1 MADFISTFIEAT
13 NTQGGMSL
21 SNSFKVDI
29 KGTGMASGL
38 PTDDYGQ
45 SGDSMFSFLCDEAQ
59 LPNVQAASGTLKGR
73 YLGEGQIN
81 YPHTRVFTE
90 FQLGF
95 QCDASMTPLKY
106 LNQWFGSIFKELPK
120 NAGDGRNFKPQ
131 RSNRLSYPSDYCRDI
146 YITKTEIG
154 GAGAVGRESLCYVM
168 ERAWPFAIDA
178 VPLQFGTAQL
188 TKVTAQ
194 FYYTRHHILNKDLTS
209 VTQTAPS
216 GQQYGSMSSDS
227 RLKEN
232 ITKVGNS
239 PSGINIYEWN
249 YKSAPNTRYRGV
261 MAHEILESHPHA
273 VALQPD
279 GYLSVYYGKIDVN
292 MEMIK

>member
-1 MADFISTFIEAT
+1 
-13 NTQGGMSL
+13 MSL
-21 SNSFKVDI
+21 SNSFKVEI
-29 KGTGMASGL
+29 KGSGMSGL
-38 PTDDYGQ
+38 ADNNNYGQ
-45 SGDSMFSFLCDEAQ
+45 SGEPFFSFLCDEAQ

-81 YPHTRVFTE
+81 YAHTRVFTE

-95 QCDASMTPLKY
+95 QCDANMTPLKY
-106 LNQWFGSIFKELPK
+106 LNEWFGQIFKELPQ
-120 NAGDGRNFKPQ
+120 NEGDGRKFTAN

-194 FYYTRHHILNKDLTS
+194 FYYTRHHILNKQFTS

-216 GQQYGSMSSDS
+216 GQNAGPMASDV

-249 YKSAPNTRYRGV
+249 YKGNTQRYRGV
-261 MAHEILESHPHA
+261 MAQEILERHPEA

-279 GYLSVYYGKIDVN
+279 GYMSVYYGKIDVN
-292 MEMIK
+292 MEMVK

>member
-1 MADFISTFIEAT
+1 MSDFISTFLEAT

-21 SNSFKVDI
+21 SNSFKVEI
-29 KGTGMASGL
+29 KGSGMSGL
-38 PTDDYGQ
+38 ADNNNYGQ
-45 SGDSMFSFLCDEAQ
+45 SGEPFFSFLCDEAQ

-106 LNQWFGSIFKELPK
+106 LNEWFGQIFKELPK
-120 NAGDGRNFKPQ
+120 SAGDGRKFTAN

-168 ERAWPFAIDA
+168 ERAWPFAVDA
-178 VPLQFGTAQL
+178 VPLQFGTGQL

-216 GQQYGSMSSDS
+216 GQNAGPMASDV

-232 ITKVGNS
+232 IIKVGNS

-249 YKSAPNTRYRGV
+249 YIGKPQRYRGV
-261 MAHEILESHPHA
+261 MAQEILERHPEA

-279 GYLSVYYGKIDVN
+279 GYMSVYYGKIDVN
-292 MEMIK
+292 MEMVK

>member
-1 MADFISTFIEAT
+1 MADFISTFLEAT

-21 SNSFKVDI
+21 SNSFKVEI
-29 KGTGMASGL
+29 KGSGMSGL
-38 PTDDYGQ
+38 ADNNNYGQ
-45 SGDSMFSFLCDEAQ
+45 SGEPFFSFLCDEAQ

-106 LNQWFGSIFKELPK
+106 LNEWFGQIFKELPK
-120 NAGDGRNFKPQ
+120 SAGDGRKFTAN

-168 ERAWPFAIDA
+168 ERAWPFAVDA
-178 VPLQFGTAQL
+178 VPLQFGTGQL

-194 FYYTRHHILNKDLTS
+194 FYYTRHHILNKDITS

-216 GQQYGSMSSDS
+216 GQNAGPMASDI

-232 ITKVGNS
+232 IIKVGNS

-249 YKSAPNTRYRGV
+249 YIGKPQRYRGV
-261 MAHEILESHPHA
+261 MAQEILERHPEA

-279 GYLSVYYGKIDVN
+279 GYMSVYYGKIDVN
-292 MEMIK
+292 MEMVK